1 LLADNSQ
8 LGGAF
13 LETGTHVVEDGASA
27 PWKFGS
33 NGEPMDCSLAR
44 GLASRFMT
52 EHFESS
58 GRSLRAINR
67 LAVTTPG
74 CGFTKRTQ
82 WKNWATRLRGAVM
95 KAAISDVEQGSAA
108 KKVRVVHYLGG
119 PLTNP
124 LTQWEEEA
132 IPVQVLATAYPGGV
146 TPLEVPVRCL
156 LGKHAIARLVQRSGR
171 FDSHD
176 ARDIDFYAL
185 TPELAPL
192 TSWSVVWTML
202 LAEALRSPGLRKSE
216 LMLPIPAPNGVFLA
230 TLCSEQPLVN
240 VRTFIRDSQL
250 SERQL
255 ALKEKCSPVR

>member
-1 LLADNSQ
+1 
-8 LGGAF
+8 
-13 LETGTHVVEDGASA
+13 
-27 PWKFGS
+27 
-33 NGEPMDCSLAR
+33 MDCSLAR

-95 KAAISDVEQGSAA
+95 KAVISEVGQGSAA

-124 LTQWEEEA
+124 LTQWEEES

-146 TPLEVPVRCL
+146 TPLKVPVRCL
-156 LGKHAIARLVQRSGR
+156 LGKHAIARLVQRCGR

-185 TPELAPL
+185 TPELAP
-192 TSWSVVWTML
+192 SHRGPWCGRCCWQRRCARRGCGKAS
-202 LAEALRSPGLRKSE
+202 
-216 LMLPIPAPNGVFLA
+216 
-230 TLCSEQPLVN
+230 
-240 VRTFIRDSQL
+240 
-250 SERQL
+250 
-255 ALKEKCSPVR
+255 